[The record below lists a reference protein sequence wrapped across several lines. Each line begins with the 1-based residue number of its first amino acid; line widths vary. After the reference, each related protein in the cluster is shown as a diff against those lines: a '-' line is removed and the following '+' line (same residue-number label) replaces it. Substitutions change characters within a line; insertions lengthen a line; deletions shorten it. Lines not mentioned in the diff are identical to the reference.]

1 MSTARTNLYI
11 LPSFFI
17 SFFFFFQEKKT
28 KDEKEEEEEDE
39 WVPLAAITPR
49 PKLVSPPPPP
59 KGERLGLR
67 KIFLHQEGGEEM
79 RLLSFFF
86 VGSPQDLYPSL
97 FLGKPL
103 FIVVQQTSAIEKA
116 LTNLTVSYNQSLP
129 WYKKTSCATVNFLPL
144 TSNCIIVRTWE
155 FYCTS
160 KVYILEKISGKV
172 SLSLSLSPSFDP
184 RKLPSH
190 GCSNLSL
197 VIAMSASSSS
207 FSSKVICG

>member
-1 MSTARTNLYI
+1 
-11 LPSFFI
+11 
-17 SFFFFFQEKKT
+17 
-28 KDEKEEEEEDE
+28 
-39 WVPLAAITPR
+39 
-49 PKLVSPPPPP
+49 
-59 KGERLGLR
+59 
-67 KIFLHQEGGEEM
+67 M